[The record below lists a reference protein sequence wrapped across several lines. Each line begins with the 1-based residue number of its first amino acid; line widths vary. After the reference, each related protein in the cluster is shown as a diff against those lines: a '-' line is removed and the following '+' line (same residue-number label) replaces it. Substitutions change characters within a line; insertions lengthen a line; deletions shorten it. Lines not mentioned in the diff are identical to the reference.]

1 MSAGR
6 RRPCPSARS
15 VPIAR
20 ATLSEVG
27 GSVRPCVVIRR
38 IASRLAET
46 PIATAHLIAQEQP
59 DRIFSLRERRQL
71 GIKYVRTAG
80 PTELPSTLA
89 AAAAKDAL
97 GEDEPETIELLATA
111 TTTPSDFEMWSLP
124 AKVAQ
129 LIGATRAA
137 CVGFAETGCAAPFAA
152 LHLMRP
158 TMLAKEGPRRAM
170 LVGAAV
176 TPGRHFF
183 APETIVGDGAGAM
196 LLERVS
202 KPPPGSLRIVRSDFA
217 SDCALV
223 DAFGC
228 EAGAAR
234 LRDRRQLTP
243 DDYTLRPKDAQQFRR
258 LGERGAAAMSGHVD
272 ASLKRAGWERKDLR
286 WLVTDNVAMQVA
298 LEVGLKLALGA
309 DRIFT
314 KNCAQVGHLWGM
326 ELFANLSTVVNEM
339 GVSPGDR
346 LASVGFGLGEH
357 YGVLLLEAC

>member
-1 MSAGR
+1 MGACEPG
-6 RRPCPSARS
+6 A
-15 VPIAR
+15 
-20 ATLSEVG
+20 VG
-27 GSVRPCVVIRR
+27 GSARPCVVIRR
-38 IASRLAET
+38 VSSRLAET
-46 PIATAHLIAQEQP
+46 PIATAHLIAEEQP

-71 GIKYVRTAG
+71 GIKYVRSAG

-97 GEDEPETIELLATA
+97 GPDAAEDIELLATA

-129 LIGATRAA
+129 LIGANRAA

-158 TMLAKEGPRRAM
+158 TMLGAGGPRRAL
-170 LVGAAV
+170 LVSAAV

-196 LLERVS
+196 LLERVRQ
-202 KPPPGSLRIVRSDFA
+202 PPPGSLRIVRSDFA
-217 SDCALV
+217 SDCALI

-228 EAGAAR
+228 DAGSVL
-234 LRDRRQLTP
+234 LRERKNLTP
-243 DDYTLRPKDAQQFRR
+243 DDFMLRPKDSEQFRR
-258 LGERGAAAMSGHVD
+258 LGERGATAMMGHVD
-272 ASLKRAGWERKDLR
+272 ASLKRAGWDRSDLR
-286 WLVTDNVAMQVA
+286 WLVPDNVAMQVA
-298 LEVGLKLALGA
+298 LEVGSKLKLPD
-309 DRIFT
+309 DRVFT
-314 KNCAQVGHLWGM
+314 KNCMQVGHLWGV

-346 LASVGFGLGEH
+346 LASVGYGLGEH